1 MKIIHCADLHLD
13 SKMTANLSKDKAKE
27 RKNEILRTFTRMV
40 DYARQNGVSV
50 ILIAGDMFDTRNVSA
65 MVRNTIKD
73 KILQNPEIDFLY
85 LKGNHDSDNFLSKLD
100 EIPENLC
107 LFNDSWTTYKYGKVA
122 VTGLELT
129 GANSLTA
136 YNSLVLDH
144 GDYNIV
150 MMHGQLADYQSKDH
164 TEVISLDSLK
174 NKNIDYLALGHVH
187 ERKLERLDN
196 RGIWCYPG
204 CLEGRGFDE
213 CGEKGFVL
221 LDIDPDRGESKL
233 EFVPIASR
241 NLYTLEVDVTG
252 IGTTQEAAVRMEE
265 AITGSG
271 YSSKSLV
278 KFVLTGEVDVEC
290 ELDTDFLEEQ
300 FLDYFYFEKVYDRT
314 RLMVNYSDYEK
325 DASLKGEFV
334 RMVSASDLS
343 EEEKSKVIRMG
354 ILALAGEEI

>member
-1 MKIIHCADLHLD
+1 M
-13 SKMTANLSKDKAKE
+13 
-27 RKNEILRTFTRMV
+27 
-40 DYARQNGVSV
+40 
-50 ILIAGDMFDTRNVSA
+50 
-65 MVRNTIKD
+65 
-73 KILQNPEIDFLY
+73 
-85 LKGNHDSDNFLSKLD
+85 
-100 EIPENLC
+100 
-107 LFNDSWTTYKYGKVA
+107 
-122 VTGLELT
+122 
-129 GANSLTA
+129 
-136 YNSLVLDH
+136 
-144 GDYNIV
+144 
-150 MMHGQLADYQSKDH
+150 
-164 TEVISLDSLK
+164 
-174 NKNIDYLALGHVH
+174 
-187 ERKLERLDN
+187 
-196 RGIWCYPG
+196 
-204 CLEGRGFDE
+204 
-213 CGEKGFVL
+213 L

-241 NLYTLEVDVTG
+241 NLYTLEVDVSG

-334 RMVSASDLS
+334 RMVSPSDLS